1 MTLRRGFKTEANITS
16 RELRRELDLEPAAPI
31 CPFSLCAHLGVTL
44 LKLSNFVATHPEAA
58 NYLLGDLGRD
68 EFFAMT
74 LCGVSPKAIIY
85 NDAQSPE
92 RTAADIAHE
101 LAHLLLL
108 HPPHRLSNATGRRHF
123 DAELEAEAN
132 WLGPA
137 ILVSEEAALA
147 IVNRGLS
154 LSEAARDYGVSH
166 VLMQMRLNVTG
177 AWKRVRRA
185 A

>member
-1 MTLRRGFKTEANITS
+1 MKLRRGFKTESNVTS
-16 RELRRELDLEPAAPI
+16 RELRRELNLDLAAPI
-31 CPFSLCAHLGVTL
+31 CPFALSEHLGVKV
-44 LKLSNFVATHPEAA
+44 LKLSNFASTHADAA
-58 NYLLGDLGRD
+58 NYLLREAGKD

-74 LCGVSPKAIIY
+74 LCGVSPRAIVY
-85 NDAQSPE
+85 NDAHSPG

-108 HPPHRLSNATGRRHF
+108 HPPQRLVDSTGRRHF

-137 ILVSEEAALA
+137 ILVSEEAAL
-147 IVNRGLS
+147 VVVSRGLRVA
-154 LSEAARDYGVSH
+154 EAAKAYGVSDE
-166 VLMQMRLNVTG
+166 LMQMRLNVTG

>member
-1 MTLRRGFKTEANITS
+1 
-16 RELRRELDLEPAAPI
+16 
-31 CPFSLCAHLGVTL
+31 
-44 LKLSNFVATHPEAA
+44 
-58 NYLLGDLGRD
+58 
-68 EFFAMT
+68 MT

-85 NDAQSPE
+85 NDAQSSG
-92 RTAADIAHE
+92 RTAADIVHE

-108 HPPHRLSNATGRRHF
+108 HPPHRLSDATGRRHF

-147 IVNRGLS
+147 IVNGGLR
-154 LSEAARDYGVSH
+154 LSDAATAYGVSQE
-166 VLMQMRLNVTG
+166 LMQMRLNVTG
-177 AWKRVRRA
+177 AWKRARRA

>member
-1 MTLRRGFKTEANITS
+1 MKLRHGFKTESNVTS
-16 RELRRELDLEPAAPI
+16 RELRRDLKLDLAAPV
-31 CPFSLCAHLGVTL
+31 CPFELCKYLGVTF
-44 LKLSNFVATHPEAA
+44 LKLSDFLEKHPEATT
-58 NYLLGDLGRD
+58 YLMGDQGRD

-74 LCGVSPKAIIY
+74 LCGVSPKVIIY
-85 NDAQSPE
+85 NDAQSPW

-101 LAHLLLL
+101 LAHLLLM
-108 HPPHRLSNATGRRHF
+108 HPSHRLSDATGRRHF

-147 IVNRGLS
+147 VVSRGLR
-154 LSEAARDYGVSH
+154 LSEAAREYGVSH
-166 VLMQMRLNVTG
+166 ELMQMRLNVTG
-177 AWKRVRRA
+177 ASKRARRA

>member
-1 MTLRRGFKTEANITS
+1 MTLRRGFKTEANVTS
-16 RELRRELDLEPAAPI
+16 RELRRELQLELSAPI
-31 CPFSLCAHLGVTL
+31 CPFLLCEHLGVTL
-44 LKLSNFVATHPEAA
+44 IKLSDFLTTHPEAA
-58 NYLLGDLGRD
+58 AYLLGDQGKA

-85 NDAQSPE
+85 NDAQSPW

-101 LAHLLLL
+101 LAHLLLM
-108 HPPHRLSNATGRRHF
+108 HPSHRLSDTTGRRHF

-147 IVNRGLS
+147 VASRGIR
-154 LSEAARDYGVSH
+154 LSEAAREYGVSH
-166 VLMQMRLNVTG
+166 ELMQMRLNVTG
-177 AWKRVRRA
+177 ASKRVRRA